1 MKFSYKKEGR
11 DVIKKEW
18 KDVIERTW
26 NLNHVGVQ
34 HP

>member
-1 MKFSYKKEGR
+1 MKFSYQKEGR
-11 DVIKKEW
+11 DSIKKEW